1 MEINRR
7 EFIAGVGAAYLGT
20 IRPAWAFPAAPTAP
34 VAIARCKSYGAEF
47 LSTAEKM
54 FDQLGGLGRLVKG
67 KTVAIK
73 INLTGTGA
81 GRIDYISA
89 GRAFW
94 THPRTV
100 GAVIHL
106 LDKAGARRIRVLEGA
121 MSWGDSLAEFMLK
134 TNWDPKLLLDA
145 APRVEL
151 INTNLPFPGKKP
163 YSRFAVPNGGHL
175 FASYDLN
182 TAYEEC
188 DVLVS
193 MNKLKEH
200 AAAGIT
206 LSMKNCF
213 GITPCTIY
221 GNKAGIDEPGPVPF
235 GGRQEIIHQGSR
247 QPTKSAVAE
256 KDPNSPRQAGYR
268 IPRCVAD
275 LAAARPIHLCILEG
289 VETISGAELPR
300 ANVTRFVS
308 PGNPGRRHELR
319 YDRCRSCGR
328 HGLRSDGRSG
338 DRPVREMRQHAA
350 SRGRAGGGHTRPQPD
365 RSHRDADPGSS
376 IQIPGRST
384 DRSPDG
390 PESHLIRAYP
400 KGSTLNQACPN

>member
-7 EFIAGVGAAYLGT
+7 EFIAGVGAAYLGMV
-20 IRPAWAFPAAPTAP
+20 RPAHAFPSAPTAP

-73 INLTGTGA
+73 INLTGSGA
-81 GRIDYISA
+81 GRMEDIPA

-106 LDKAGARRIRVLEGA
+106 LDKAGARRIRVVEGA
-121 MSWGDSLAEFMLK
+121 MSWGASLEEFMLK

-182 TAYEEC
+182 TAYDEC

-193 MNKLKEH
+193 MNKIKEH

-221 GNKAGIDEPGPVPF
+221 GNKAGVDEPGPIPF

-247 QPTKSAVAE
+247 QPTKSAQSE
-256 KDPNSPRQAGYR
+256 KDPSSPRQGGYR

-275 LAAARPIHLCILEG
+275 LVAARPIHLCLLEG
-289 VETISGAELPR
+289 IETITGAELPR

-308 PGNPGRRHELR
+308 PGILIAGTNCVTTDAVAAAVMGFDPMA
-319 YDRCRSCGR
+319 DRGTAPFE
-328 HGLRSDGRSG
+328 RSD
-338 DRPVREMRQHAA
+338 
-350 SRGRAGGGHTRPQPD
+350 
-365 RSHRDADPGSS
+365 
-376 IQIPGRST
+376 
-384 DRSPDG
+384 
-390 PESHLIRAYP
+390 
-400 KGSTLNQACPN
+400 STLRLAEELGVGTRDLSRIEVLGTPIREALFKFREVPRDGK